1 MGKLKERQLEIA
13 FITIFSVLIFIIFY
27 TLISMN
33 GVVLGN
39 DPAVHLE
46 KAQVFL
52 QTGKIPLVNLGW
64 TPPLYE
70 LLLAM
75 LISLSGAT
83 GIGQQIFL
91 VKALAV
97 IIDWLLFL
105 SVYLIGRKFFNKK
118 IGAVAAALLLMCF
131 PIYEVNAWG
140 GYTTVLGITF
150 ILLVFLYLT
159 LAIEQF
165 GYLVVTFFAA
175 FALVLSH
182 QLAAFLAVIMLP
194 PILIY
199 MLIKSR
205 GAYLKV
211 VVALILGGGIAF
223 FLYYF
228 QAMAPYLGLVIK
240 YVFFAQTS
248 YAYQIPY
255 TDFSSF
261 MYDFGFIFF
270 FALSGIFISYYL
282 FKKQKKLIFYAI
294 LMLGFFVPLFF
305 AESYIFGF
313 YMPFQWFIY
322 YLAPPMAI
330 FAAVSV
336 AFIEEKFM
344 GYYAKNKKSIRKNWL
359 TIVTVFLVVIMC
371 LMLVGRSNVVYGKIM
386 QASVFYSTTDIK
398 ALDAGVWL
406 RQNYPGDATVVDTE
420 VPGSWF
426 STFSGKNVIAQTSA
440 AEGSNAIAE
449 SVLSL
454 SYEIQSPQ
462 TLEKAYEANGYIY
475 YENYVSIDQVWYR
488 VFYSSTA
495 GDFISFNQNG
505 TNYDFA
511 LSDLSREV
519 SFDDQSCPESIE
531 FTYSNDY
538 VVLTQTMLVQ
548 NDSYPINVSWA
559 VSPLNSDISNVTLYI
574 TTYLDLQFHF
584 DEFQIPQLMNWVNPW
599 DVPSKTT
606 DGTKWA
612 IVNFSSSDLTDNYI
626 GLYDEQNQIACAF
639 HFTDLP
645 DWGNI
650 GALTNRQI
658 DAVRFQYQF
667 NEVNVNQTVTRQYQ
681 VLTLT
686 KNSFPTLQPNDL
698 ESLFDFK
705 PCQFTL
711 STSDYKDYIAENNI
725 EFIVYDKNQLD
736 AQTSLPLALSFLPEI
751 AQCKFLE
758 LIYSN
763 SMYDIFKILSNYNQ
777 TQVWN

>member
-1 MGKLKERQLEIA
+1 MGKLTERQLEIA
-13 FITIFSVLIFIIFY
+13 FITVFSVLIFIIFY

-46 KAQVFL
+46 KAQIFL

-70 LLLAM
+70 LLLTM
-75 LISLSGAT
+75 LISFSGAT

-118 IGAVAAALLLMCF
+118 IGAVAAVLLLMCF
-131 PIYEVNAWG
+131 PIYEANAWG

-182 QLAAFLAVIMLP
+182 QLAAFLGVIMLL
-194 PILIY
+194 PILLY
-199 MLIKSR
+199 MLIKSK

-211 VVALILGGGIAF
+211 VVALMLGGGIAF

-228 QAMAPYLGLVIK
+228 QAMVPYLGLVIE
-240 YVFFAQTS
+240 YVFFAEKS
-248 YAYQIPY
+248 YATQIPAA
-255 TDFSSF
+255 SF
-261 MYDFGFIFF
+261 NSFLVNFGFIFI

-282 FKKQKKLIFYAI
+282 LKRQKNLIFYAI
-294 LMLGFFVPLFF
+294 LMLSFFVPLFF
-305 AESYIFGF
+305 AESYIFGL

-322 YLAPPMAI
+322 YLTPPMAI

-336 AFIEEKFM
+336 VFIEEKFIV
-344 GYYAKNKKSIRKNWL
+344 YYAKNKKSFRKNWL
-359 TIVTVFLVVIMC
+359 TIAAVSLIVLMC

-398 ALDAGVWL
+398 AYDAGVWL
-406 RQNYPGDATVVDTE
+406 EQNYPGDATVVDTQI
-420 VPGSWF
+420 PGFWF
-426 STFSGKNVIAQTSA
+426 SIFSGKTVIAQTSA
-440 AEGSNAIAE
+440 GEGTNDIAE

-454 SYEIQSPQ
+454 SYSIQDPQ
-462 TLEKAYEANGYIY
+462 TLVKAYEANGDVDE
-475 YENYVSIDQVWYR
+475 ENYVSINQIWYQVSD
-488 VFYSSTA
+488 SSTA
-495 GDFISFNQNG
+495 GDFISFTQNG
-505 TNYDFA
+505 TNYKFA
-511 LSDLSREV
+511 LSDLSMEI
-519 SFDDQSCPESIE
+519 SFDEQSYPAKVE
-531 FTYSNDY
+531 FLYSNDY
-538 VVLTQTMLVQ
+538 VELTETMFVQ

-559 VSPLNSDISNVTLYI
+559 VTPLNNDISNVTLYL
-574 TTYLDLQFHF
+574 TTYFDPQFDF
-584 DEFQIPQLMNWVNPW
+584 DEAQIPQLMNWVNPW
-599 DVPSKTT
+599 NVSSKTT
-606 DGTKWA
+606 EGTEWA
-612 IVNFSSSDLTDNYI
+612 VVSFTSSDLKDNYI
-626 GLYDEQNQIACAF
+626 GLYDDKNQIAFAF
-639 HFTDLP
+639 NFTDLP

-650 GALTNRQI
+650 GALASRQI

-667 NEVNVNQTVTRQYQ
+667 NQINVNQTVTRQYQ
-681 VLTLT
+681 VLTLS
-686 KNSFPTLQPNDL
+686 KNSFPTLQPNEL
-698 ESLFDFK
+698 ESLFNFK
-705 PCQFTL
+705 PGQFTV
-711 STSDYKDYIAENNI
+711 STSDFKDYIAENNI
-725 EFIVYDKNQLD
+725 GFIVYDKNQLN
-736 AQTSLPLALSFLPEI
+736 SNMVSCP
-751 AQCKFLE
+751 FLE

-763 SMYDIFKILSNYNQ
+763 DRYDIFKILSNYNQ
-777 TQVWN
+777 TQT

>member
-1 MGKLKERQLEIA
+1 MGKLTERQLEIA
-13 FITIFSVLIFIIFY
+13 FITVFSVLIFIIFY

-46 KAQVFL
+46 KAQIFL

-75 LISLSGAT
+75 LISFSGAT

-118 IGAVAAALLLMCF
+118 IGAVAAVLLLMCF

-159 LAIEQF
+159 LAMEQF

-194 PILIY
+194 PILLY
-199 MLIKSR
+199 MLIKSK

-223 FLYYF
+223 FLYYI
-228 QAMAPYLGLVIK
+228 QAMVPYLGLVIE
-240 YVFFAQTS
+240 YVFFAEKS
-248 YAYQIPY
+248 YASQIPSAS
-255 TDFSSF
+255 FNSF
-261 MYDFGFIFF
+261 MVNFGFIFF

-282 FKKQKKLIFYAI
+282 LKRQKKLIFYAI
-294 LMLGFFVPLFF
+294 LMLIFFVPLFF
-305 AESYIFGF
+305 AESYIFGL

-322 YLAPPMAI
+322 YLTPPMAI
-330 FAAVSV
+330 FAAVSLV
-336 AFIEEKFM
+336 FIEEKFTA
-344 GYYAKNKKSIRKNWL
+344 YYAKNKKSFRKNWL
-359 TIVTVFLVVIMC
+359 TIATVSLVVLMC
-371 LMLVGRSNVVYGKIM
+371 LMLVCRSNVVYGKIM

-398 ALDAGVWL
+398 AYDAGVWL
-406 RQNYPGDATVVDTE
+406 EQNYPGDATVVDTQI
-420 VPGSWF
+420 PGFWF
-426 STFSGKNVIAQTSA
+426 SIFSGKTVIAQTSA
-440 AEGSNAIAE
+440 GEGTNEIAQ

-454 SYEIQSPQ
+454 SYSIQDPQ
-462 TLEKAYEANGYIY
+462 TLVKAYEANGDIDD
-475 YENYVSIDQVWYR
+475 ENYVSINQIWYR
-488 VFYSSTA
+488 VSYSSTA
-495 GDFISFNQNG
+495 GDFISFTQNG
-505 TNYDFA
+505 TNYKFP

-519 SFDDQSCPESIE
+519 SFDEQSYPAKVE
-531 FTYSNDY
+531 FLYSNDY
-538 VVLTQTMLVQ
+538 VELTETMLVQ

-559 VSPLNSDISNVTLYI
+559 VTPLNNDISNVTLYL
-574 TTYLDLQFHF
+574 TTYFDLQFDF
-584 DEFQIPQLMNWVNPW
+584 DEAQIPQLMNWVNPW
-599 DVPSKTT
+599 NVSSKTT
-606 DGTKWA
+606 DGTEWA
-612 IVNFSSSDLTDNYI
+612 VVNFTSSDLKDNYI
-626 GLYDEQNQIACAF
+626 GLYDDKNQIAFAF
-639 HFTDLP
+639 NFTDLP

-650 GALTNRQI
+650 GALASRQI

-681 VLTLT
+681 VLTLS
-686 KNSFPTLQPNDL
+686 KNSFPTLQPNGL
-698 ESLFDFK
+698 ESLFNFK
-705 PCQFTL
+705 PGQFTV
-711 STSDYKDYIAENNI
+711 STSDFKDYIAENNI
-725 EFIVYDKNQLD
+725 EFIVYDKNQLN
-736 AQTSLPLALSFLPEI
+736 SNMVSCP
-751 AQCKFLE
+751 FLE

-763 SMYDIFKILSNYNQ
+763 DRYDIFKILSNYNQ
-777 TQVWN
+777 TQT

>member
-1 MGKLKERQLEIA
+1 MGKLTERQLEIA
-13 FITIFSVLIFIIFY
+13 FITVFSVLIFIIFY

-46 KAQVFL
+46 KAQIFL

-70 LLLAM
+70 LLLTM
-75 LISLSGAT
+75 LISFSGAT

-118 IGAVAAALLLMCF
+118 TGAVAAVLLLMCF
-131 PIYEVNAWG
+131 PIYEANAWG

-182 QLAAFLAVIMLP
+182 QLAAFLGVIMLL
-194 PILIY
+194 PILLY
-199 MLIKSR
+199 MLIKSK

-211 VVALILGGGIAF
+211 VVALMLGGGIAF

-228 QAMAPYLGLVIK
+228 QAMVPYLGLVIE
-240 YVFFAQTS
+240 YVFFAEKS
-248 YAYQIPY
+248 YATQIPAA
-255 TDFSSF
+255 SF
-261 MYDFGFIFF
+261 NSFLVNFGFIFI

-282 FKKQKKLIFYAI
+282 LKRQKNLIFYAI
-294 LMLGFFVPLFF
+294 LMLSFFVPLFF
-305 AESYIFGF
+305 AESYIFGL

-322 YLAPPMAI
+322 YLTPPMAI

-336 AFIEEKFM
+336 VFIEEKFIV
-344 GYYAKNKKSIRKNWL
+344 YYAKNKKSFRKNWL
-359 TIVTVFLVVIMC
+359 TIAAVSLIVLMC

-398 ALDAGVWL
+398 AYDAGVWL
-406 RQNYPGDATVVDTE
+406 EQNYPGDATVVDTQI
-420 VPGSWF
+420 PGFWF
-426 STFSGKNVIAQTSA
+426 SIFSGKTVIAQTSA
-440 AEGSNAIAE
+440 GEGTNDIAE

-454 SYEIQSPQ
+454 SYSIQDPQ
-462 TLEKAYEANGYIY
+462 TLVKAYEANGDVDE
-475 YENYVSIDQVWYR
+475 ENYVSINQIWYQVSD
-488 VFYSSTA
+488 SSTA
-495 GDFISFNQNG
+495 GDFISFTQNG
-505 TNYDFA
+505 TNYKFA
-511 LSDLSREV
+511 LSDLSMEI
-519 SFDDQSCPESIE
+519 SFDEQSYPAKVE
-531 FTYSNDY
+531 FLYSNDY
-538 VVLTQTMLVQ
+538 VELTETMFVQ

-559 VSPLNSDISNVTLYI
+559 VTPLNNDISNVTLYL
-574 TTYLDLQFHF
+574 TTYFDPQFDF
-584 DEFQIPQLMNWVNPW
+584 DEAQIPQLMNWVNPW
-599 DVPSKTT
+599 NVSSKTT
-606 DGTKWA
+606 EGTEWA
-612 IVNFSSSDLTDNYI
+612 VVSFTSSDLKDNYI
-626 GLYDEQNQIACAF
+626 GLYDDKNQIAFAF
-639 HFTDLP
+639 NFTDLP

-650 GALTNRQI
+650 GALASRQI

-667 NEVNVNQTVTRQYQ
+667 NQINVNQTVTRQYQ
-681 VLTLT
+681 VLTLS
-686 KNSFPTLQPNDL
+686 KNSFPTLQPNEL
-698 ESLFDFK
+698 ESLFNFK
-705 PCQFTL
+705 PGQFTV
-711 STSDYKDYIAENNI
+711 STSDFKDYIAENNI
-725 EFIVYDKNQLD
+725 GFIVYDKNQLN
-736 AQTSLPLALSFLPEI
+736 SNMVSCP
-751 AQCKFLE
+751 FLE

-763 SMYDIFKILSNYNQ
+763 DRYDIFKILSNYNQ
-777 TQVWN
+777 TQT

>member
-1 MGKLKERQLEIA
+1 MGKLTERQLEIA

-46 KAQVFL
+46 KAQIFL

-75 LISLSGAT
+75 LISFSGAT

-118 IGAVAAALLLMCF
+118 IGAVAAVLLLMCF
-131 PIYEVNAWG
+131 PIYEVNEWG

-165 GYLVVTFFAA
+165 GYLAVAFFAA
-175 FALVLSH
+175 FGVVLSH

-211 VVALILGGGIAF
+211 VLALILGGGIAF

-228 QAMAPYLGLVIK
+228 QAMVPYLGLVIE
-240 YVFFAQTS
+240 YVFFAEKS
-248 YAYQIPY
+248 YAFQIPLV
-255 TDFSSF
+255 SF
-261 MYDFGFIFF
+261 NSFLVNFGFIIF
-270 FALSGIFISYYL
+270 FALSGVFISYYL
-282 FKKQKKLIFYAI
+282 LKRQKKLIFYGI
-294 LMLGFFVPLFF
+294 LMLLFFVPLFF
-305 AESYIFGF
+305 AESYIFGL

-322 YLAPPMAI
+322 YLTPPMAI
-330 FAAVSV
+330 FAAVSLV
-336 AFIEEKFM
+336 FIEEKFVV
-344 GYYAKNKKSIRKNWL
+344 YYAKNKKSFRKNWL
-359 TIVTVFLVVIMC
+359 TIAAISLIVLMC
-371 LMLVGRSNVVYGKIM
+371 LMVVFRSNVVYGKIM

-398 ALDAGVWL
+398 AYDAGVWL
-406 RQNYPGDATVVDTE
+406 GQNYPGDATVVDTQI
-420 VPGSWF
+420 PGFWF
-426 STFSGKNVIAQTSA
+426 SIFSGKTVIEQTSA
-440 AEGSNAIAE
+440 AEGANDIAQ

-454 SYEIQSPQ
+454 SYEIQDPQ
-462 TLEKAYEANGYIY
+462 TSVKAYEANGDIDE
-475 YENYVSIDQVWYR
+475 ENYVSINQVWYR
-488 VFYSSTA
+488 VSDSSTA
-495 GDFISFNQNG
+495 GDFISFTQNG
-505 TNYDFA
+505 TNYSFP
-511 LSDLSREV
+511 LSDLSREI
-519 SFDDQSCPESIE
+519 SFDEQSSPAKVE
-531 FTYSNDY
+531 FLYFNNQ
-538 VVLTQTMLVQ
+538 VELTQTMLVQ

-559 VSPLNSDISNVTLYI
+559 VTPLQSDISNVTLYL
-574 TTYLDLQFHF
+574 TTYFDLQFDF
-584 DEFQIPQLMNWVNPW
+584 TEAQIPQLMNWVNPW
-599 DVPSKTT
+599 NVSSKTT
-606 DGTKWA
+606 GGIGGTQWA
-612 IVNFSSSDLTDNYI
+612 VVSFTNSTLQNNYI
-626 GLYDEQNQIACAF
+626 GLYDDKNQIAYAF
-639 HFTDLP
+639 NFTDTP

-650 GALTNRQI
+650 GALASMQI

-667 NEVNVNQTVTRQYQ
+667 DRINVNQTVTRQYQ
-681 VLTLT
+681 ILTLS
-686 KNSFPTLQPNDL
+686 KNSFPALQPNEL
-698 ESLFDFK
+698 ESLFNFK
-705 PCQFTL
+705 PGQFTV
-711 STSDYKDYIAENNI
+711 STLDFKDYIAENNI
-725 EFIVYDKNQLD
+725 EFIVYDKNQL
-736 AQTSLPLALSFLPEI
+736 TSNMASNMASYP
-751 AQCKFLE
+751 FLE

-763 SMYDIFKILSNYNQ
+763 DRYDIFKILNNYNQ
-777 TQVWN
+777 TQT

>member
-1 MGKLKERQLEIA
+1 LIGKLTERQLEIA
-13 FITIFSVLIFIIFY
+13 FITVFSVLIFIIFY

-39 DPAVHLE
+39 DPAVHLA
-46 KAQVFL
+46 KAQIFL

-75 LISLSGAT
+75 LISFSGAT
-83 GIGQQIFL
+83 GVGQQIFL

-118 IGAVAAALLLMCF
+118 IGAVAAVLLLMCF
-131 PIYEVNAWG
+131 PIYEANAWG

-194 PILIY
+194 PILLY

-211 VVALILGGGIAF
+211 VVALTLGGGIAF

-228 QAMAPYLGLVIK
+228 QAMVPYLGLVIE
-240 YVFFAQTS
+240 YVFFAQKS
-248 YAYQIPY
+248 YAYQIPAA
-255 TDFSSF
+255 SF
-261 MYDFGFIFF
+261 NSFLVNFGFIFF

-282 FKKQKKLIFYAI
+282 LKIQKKLIFYVI
-294 LMLGFFVPLFF
+294 LMLSFFVPLFF
-305 AESYIFGF
+305 AESYIFGL

-322 YLAPPMAI
+322 YLTPPMAI

-336 AFIEEKFM
+336 TFIEEKFTV
-344 GYYAKNKKSIRKNWL
+344 YYAKNKKSFRKNWL
-359 TIVTVFLVVIMC
+359 TIATVSLVVLMC
-371 LMLVGRSNVVYGKIM
+371 LMLVFRSNVVYGKIT
-386 QASVFYSTTDIK
+386 QASVYYSTTDIK
-398 ALDAGVWL
+398 AYDAGVWL
-406 RQNYPGDATVVDTE
+406 KQNYPNNATVVVTE
-420 VPGSWF
+420 IPGFWF
-426 STFSGKNVIAQTSA
+426 SAFSGKNVIAQTNPTVQ
-440 AEGSNAIAE
+440 ETEIAN

-454 SYEIQSPQ
+454 SYEIQDSQ
-462 TLEKAYEANGYIY
+462 NLLKAYEANGDIAD
-475 YENYVSIDQVWYR
+475 ENYVSINQVWYR
-488 VFYSSTA
+488 VSYSSTA
-495 GDFISFNQNG
+495 GDFISFTQND
-505 TNYDFA
+505 TNYKFA
-511 LSDLSREV
+511 LSDLSREI
-519 SFDDQSCPESIE
+519 SFDEQSYPAKVE
-531 FTYSNDY
+531 FLYSNDY
-538 VVLTQTMLVQ
+538 VELTETMLVQ

-559 VSPLNSDISNVTLYI
+559 VTPLNNDISNATLYLS
-574 TTYLDLQFHF
+574 TYFDLQFNF
-584 DEFQIPQLMNWVNPW
+584 DEAQIPQLMDWVNPW

-606 DGTKWA
+606 DGTEWA
-612 IVNFSSSDLTDNYI
+612 VVNFSNLDLKNNYI
-626 GLYDEQNQIACAF
+626 GLYDDKNQIAFAF
-639 HFTDLP
+639 NFTDLP

-650 GALTNRQI
+650 GALASRQI

-667 NEVNVNQTVTRQYQ
+667 NEVNINQTVTRQYQ
-681 VLTLT
+681 VLTLS
-686 KNSFPTLQPNDL
+686 KNSFPTLQPNEL
-698 ESLFDFK
+698 ESLFNFK
-705 PCQFTL
+705 PGQFTL
-711 STSDYKDYIAENNI
+711 STSDFKDYITENNI
-725 EFIVYDKNQLD
+725 EFIVYDKNQLN
-736 AQTSLPLALSFLPEI
+736 SNI
-751 AQCKFLE
+751 ASCQFLE

-763 SMYDIFKILSNYNQ
+763 DRYDIFKILSNYNQ
-777 TQVWN
+777 TQS